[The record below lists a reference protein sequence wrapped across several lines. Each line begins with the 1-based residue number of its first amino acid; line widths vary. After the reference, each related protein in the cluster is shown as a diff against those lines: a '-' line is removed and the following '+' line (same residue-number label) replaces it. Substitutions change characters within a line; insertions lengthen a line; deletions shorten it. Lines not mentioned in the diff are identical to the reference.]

1 MKLPFIPLSLLSAL
15 LLAACSGTDV
25 PDAAGSPDDVSPRQ
39 PAVTRALAGDNATL
53 AGFASVDAP
62 APMFSADV
70 EYRDDHHWH
79 WQTADYTPPLSNVKL
94 IAASI
99 PAVLMTQGTTKLS
112 QSNLT
117 DYSAH
122 GLMLGAVSY
131 TSGTTTIPVHQQLA
145 RMDISYKDSHR
156 LNTSIDLYLANT
168 ADVDFRR
175 GTLTTGDTKSD
186 CSQPMTE
193 SRTATLAIFPQTFR
207 RGDVLFSYHYGS
219 GTYEYRLKQNYVVGA
234 NQCLFVK
241 IASGDEHYDPDY
253 TPPVTPPKVEIS
265 VTSTIAAWGQGNGE
279 SGQSGSVE

>member
-1 MKLPFIPLSLLSAL
+1 MKQRFIPISLLSAL

-25 PDAAGSPDDVSPRQ
+25 PDAAGSPDDVSPWQ

-53 AGFASVDAP
+53 AGFASVEAS

-70 EYRDDHHWH
+70 EYRNDHRWH
-79 WQTADYTPPLSNVKL
+79 WQTGDFTPPLSSVQV
-94 IAASI
+94 ISASI
-99 PAVLMTQGTTKLS
+99 PAISMTQGTTRLYQSKLA
-112 QSNLT
+112 N
-117 DYSAH
+117 YSAR

-131 TSGTTTIPVHQQLA
+131 TNGTTTIPVHQQLA

-156 LNTSIDLYLANT
+156 LNTSINLYLT
-168 ADVDFRR
+168 SSADVDFRQ
-175 GTLTTGDTKSD
+175 GTLTPGSTKSD
-186 CSQPMTE
+186 YYQQMTD

-207 RGDVLFSYHYGS
+207 QGNVLFSYRYGN
-219 GTYEYRLKQNYVVGA
+219 GTYEYRLKQDYVVGA

-265 VTSTIAAWGQGNGE
+265 VTSTIAAWGEGNGQG
-279 SGQSGSVE
+279 GQSGSVE